1 MAWIASAIPAQE
13 PLLHCQQ
20 ISFKEHHKQVYSKYS
35 VGCTFLLAV
44 MKKNMT
50 RPMQRNGWSRWTRGK
65 TSSRLYLEQGKDLW
79 WPLDTVLTVGI
90 CTWVITLSKPTA
102 SLAYNIRVTGHEFL
116 TVRFIDVVIDSLS
129 NHLSLGMLY
138 CMNWLI

>member
-1 MAWIASAIPAQE
+1 M
-13 PLLHCQQ
+13 
-20 ISFKEHHKQVYSKYS
+20 
-35 VGCTFLLAV
+35 FLLAV

-50 RPMQRNGWSRWTRGK
+50 RPMQRIGWSRWTRGK

-102 SLAYNIRVTGHEFL
+102 SLAYNICVTGHEFL
-116 TVRFIDVVIDSLS
+116 TVRVIDVIIDSLS

-138 CMNWLI
+138 CMN